1 MEPTAARGARSLMV
15 SSMSVVIDR
24 ETLIG
29 IAVAAG
35 EEILDVYGKDFE
47 VETKADQSPL
57 TEADQRANEVIVRML
72 GEWTPEIPM
81 ISEENKEVPFE
92 ERCDWERF
100 WLIDPLDGTKE
111 FVKRNGEFTVNI
123 ALVEKGRPV
132 AGVVYQPVAGVIYH
146 GVEGAGSFRR
156 DHGGEDVPLKGQA
169 HYRELEK
176 VVVVASRSHLTKEVE
191 AFVEALRAEGREVEF
206 LSAGSSLKLCLVA
219 EGAAAVYPRFGPT
232 MEWDT
237 AAAHAVATEA
247 GKRVLN
253 AESREDL
260 VYNKENL
267 LNPWFIV
274 E

>member
-1 MEPTAARGARSLMV
+1 MDSGMTVG
-15 SSMSVVIDR
+15 IDR
-24 ETLIG
+24 ENLIR

-35 EEILDVYGKDFE
+35 EEILDVYGEDFE
-47 VETKADQSPL
+47 VEWKADHSPL
-57 TEADQRANEVIVRML
+57 TEADRRANAVIVRML
-72 GEWTPEIPM
+72 REWTPEIPL
-81 ISEENKEVPFE
+81 ISEENREVPFE
-92 ERCDWERF
+92 ERRNWERF

-132 AGVVYQPVAGVIYH
+132 AGVVYQPVTGVIYH
-146 GVEGAGSFRR
+146 GGEASGSFRR
-156 DHGGEDVPLKGQA
+156 DRGGEDLRLKCQA
-169 HYRELEK
+169 HYRELDE
-176 VVVVASRSHLTKEVE
+176 VVVVASRSHLTPEVE
-191 AFVEALRAEGREVEF
+191 AFVEGLRAEGRKVEF

-237 AAAHAVATEA
+237 AAAQAVATGA

-253 AESREDL
+253 AESREEL
-260 VYNKENL
+260 VYNKESL
-267 LNPWFIV
+267 LNPWFVV